1 MPRKHCT
8 TRVRSRG
15 HVVRKVETQ
24 MVKFFRYMQD
34 PKATWQ
40 EWTFLTITLKK
51 AEQMESDGDV
61 AKVTRLVDGE
71 VQVVGYRS
79 LKPNILERPTP
90 CTLTFATMKAVGK
103 RAAGQE
109 LRRHERREVEKFI
122 AWPLIWDGKNASTV
136 GPKISEADQR
146 FAEGMIRTGYLKDL
160 PRAA

>member
-40 EWTFLTITLKK
+40 DWSFLTITLKK

-122 AWPLIWDGKNASTV
+122 AWPFIGDTRAV
-136 GPKISEADQR
+136 AVRPRVSEADR
-146 FAEGMIRTGYLKDL
+146 KLAENVFRTGYLKDL
-160 PRAA
+160 PKAA